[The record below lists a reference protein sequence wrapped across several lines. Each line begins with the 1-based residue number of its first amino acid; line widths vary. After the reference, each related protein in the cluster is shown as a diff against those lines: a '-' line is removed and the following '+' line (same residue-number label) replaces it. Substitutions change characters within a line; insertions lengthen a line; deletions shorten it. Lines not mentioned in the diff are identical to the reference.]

1 MTWVLSGTMIVVVLV
16 ADGTA
21 TGTWKVSP
29 TVLAAIIATAANIL
43 LQLALS
49 KGIAISWWRRSIE
62 EPTSVRDLHARWIVG
77 QGFVDAVQEV
87 VSRGPNIA
95 AIASIMATIV
105 AINSPLIQ
113 RALTPGHGTFEG
125 RFDLGEIR
133 MIQQLP
139 RGYSG
144 IWDHDTKSIGYPTE
158 TFSDLTKRY
167 FYYPGI
173 ILENRAAIGEDLV
186 FCDGTCAGW
195 LRGAGFSISC
205 DAVSITEL
213 PTLHDA
219 NGAYNQSTEVFSSAI
234 RYSEYPDYTVT
245 SPGSTANPVTQDIPR
260 DFTYDSVWKAE
271 TGCPSDTKSIRLVSQ
286 HCTLRPAIV
295 DYPIIVI
302 NGTLS
307 LDPNYGYQSDKT
319 VSLETDQ
326 QMRDDVDPNMPV
338 NTTQGSSTFGGIA
351 SLLVRRF
358 SSRVSM
364 RMENGRWKQE
374 AEGLLSFE
382 LARYRTSML
391 SGSCAPAFMDPAPWV
406 FQAVRELMFRASVEV
421 PLDDYQRRRSQSSLD
436 EDYVLPG
443 QKQPLQGEHRGLS
456 TIYIANHSYLYAAAA
471 ITFLTGLMITPLFY
485 GFANLGRL
493 VSLSPLEIA
502 KAFDPPQLREAASNS
517 DAKAL
522 LGSLGNKQVNYGI
535 VHRHTSRGSA
545 LLMFADAETVR
556 KPKPG
561 IEIPT

>member
-1 MTWVLSGTMIVVVLV
+1 
-16 ADGTA
+16 
-21 TGTWKVSP
+21 
-29 TVLAAIIATAANIL
+29 
-43 LQLALS
+43 
-49 KGIAISWWRRSIE
+49 
-62 EPTSVRDLHARWIVG
+62 
-77 QGFVDAVQEV
+77 
-87 VSRGPNIA
+87 
-95 AIASIMATIV
+95 MATIV

-158 TFSDLTKRY
+158 AFSDLTKRY

-173 ILENRAAIGEDLV
+173 ILENRAAIGENLA

-213 PTLHDA
+213 PNLHDA
-219 NGAYNQSTEVFSSAI
+219 NGAYNSSTEVFSSAI

-245 SPGSTANPVTQDIPR
+245 SPGATASPVTQGIPR
-260 DFTYDSVWKAE
+260 SFTYDSVWKAE
-271 TGCPSDTKSIRLVSQ
+271 TGCPSDTESKKMVSQ

-295 DYPIIVI
+295 DYPVVVI

-307 LDPNYGYQSDKT
+307 LDPNYGYWSDKT
-319 VSLETDQ
+319 VSIETEE

-338 NTTQGSSTFGGIA
+338 NITQGSSTFGGIA

-364 RMENGRWKQE
+364 KIENGGWKQE
-374 AEGLLSFE
+374 AEGLLAFE
-382 LARYRTSML
+382 LARYDRSML
-391 SGSCAPAFMDPAPWV
+391 NGSCALAFTDPVPWV
-406 FQAVRELMFRASVEV
+406 FQAVRELMFRASADV
-421 PLDDYQRRRSQSSLD
+421 PIDDYQRRRSRFSLD
-436 EDYVLPG
+436 ENYVLPG
-443 QKQPLQGEHRGLS
+443 QKQRLQGEHRGLS
-456 TIYIANHSYLYAAAA
+456 TIYVANHSYLYAAAA

-485 GFANLGRL
+485 GFANLGRQ

-522 LGSLGNKQVNYGI
+522 LRSLGNKQVNYGI
-535 VHRHTSRGSA
+535 VRRPTTRGSA
-545 LLMFADAETVR
+545 FLMFADAETVR
-556 KPKPG
+556 RPKPG
-561 IEIPT
+561 TEIPT

>member
-1 MTWVLSGTMIVVVLV
+1 MIVVVLV

-21 TGTWKVSP
+21 TGSWTVSP

-49 KGIAISWWRRSIE
+49 KGVAISWRRRSIE

-87 VSRGPNIA
+87 VLRGPNFA

-158 TFSDLTKRY
+158 TFSDLTRRY

-173 ILENRAAIGEDLV
+173 ILENRAAIGENLA

-195 LRGAGFSISC
+195 LRGAGFSINC
-205 DAVSITEL
+205 DSVTITEL
-213 PTLHDA
+213 PNLHDA
-219 NGAYNQSTEVFSSAI
+219 NGAYNKSTEVFSSVI

-295 DYPIIVI
+295 DYPIVVI

-307 LDPNYGYQSDKT
+307 LDPNYGYQSDAT
-319 VSLETDQ
+319 VALETDQ

-358 SSRVSM
+358 SS
-364 RMENGRWKQE
+364 
-374 AEGLLSFE
+374 
-382 LARYRTSML
+382 
-391 SGSCAPAFMDPAPWV
+391 
-406 FQAVRELMFRASVEV
+406 QA
-421 PLDDYQRRRSQSSLD
+421 
-436 EDYVLPG
+436 
-443 QKQPLQGEHRGLS
+443 
-456 TIYIANHSYLYAAAA
+456 
-471 ITFLTGLMITPLFY
+471 
-485 GFANLGRL
+485 
-493 VSLSPLEIA
+493 
-502 KAFDPPQLREAASNS
+502 
-517 DAKAL
+517 
-522 LGSLGNKQVNYGI
+522 
-535 VHRHTSRGSA
+535 
-545 LLMFADAETVR
+545 
-556 KPKPG
+556 
-561 IEIPT
+561 